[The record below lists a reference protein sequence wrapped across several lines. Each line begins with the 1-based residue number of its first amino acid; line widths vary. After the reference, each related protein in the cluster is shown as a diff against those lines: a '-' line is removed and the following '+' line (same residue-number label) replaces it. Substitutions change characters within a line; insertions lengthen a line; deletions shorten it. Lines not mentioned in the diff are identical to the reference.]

1 MTLDSTTIG
10 AVCVL
15 IALALILCRMSIG
28 IALILVS
35 FGGFAWIANFTAAIG
50 MLSSVPFAFVGDWN
64 LSAIPMF
71 LLMGF
76 IVSASGLT
84 ESLFKAA
91 RLLLAGLPGGLAVA
105 TVGASGLFAAAS
117 GSSIATSAAMAK
129 IATPEMLRNGYHPS
143 LATGVVAA
151 GGTLGSMIPPSIL
164 LLLYGYY
171 AEVSVGKLF
180 IAGILPGLLT
190 ALLYAVMI
198 IARCRVQ
205 PTLAPRVTA
214 SAEPGELRAALLE
227 IWPVPTLVAGVMIG
241 IFTGT
246 FTPTQAGAVGAFIAA
261 LIAFVRRGLTWQVIK
276 TSVAETLHST
286 SGIFLILIG
295 TTMLT
300 NFLALSGLPTAIA
313 EFTLSV
319 GLNRYLLLL
328 AIALLFLLLGMF
340 VDSIGLMLLTL
351 PIIMPLAD
359 AYSLDLV
366 WLGIIIVKLLE
377 IGLLTPPVGLNVY
390 VINSALGGTVGLNTI
405 FRGVVWFVCTDL
417 FCLSLIIAIPALA
430 TWLPSLLVQ

>member
-35 FGGFAWIANFTAAIG
+35 FCGFAWIANFTAAIG

-214 SAEPGELRAALLE
+214 SAEPGELRSALLE